1 MVYKWKSGARIK
13 GDAQAS
19 GELFEQL
26 ANTPDGLT
34 ARTLLDAN
42 IPESAPLHSDY
53 EWNDEIAAE
62 KWRLQQSNQFINS
75 ITVVMFEEKDGGAV
89 EQPRAFHITTEVH
102 KYEPLTAIV
111 QEPTKYKALLH
122 NALAE
127 LSAFERKYKML
138 KELKPIFKAFEEV
151 KSK

>member
-13 GDAQAS
+13 GDAQKS

-75 ITVVMFEEKDGGAV
+75 ITVVMFEEKESEPV

-102 KYEPLTAIV
+102 KYEPLTAII

-138 KELKPIFKAFEEV
+138 KELKLVFKAIEEV
-151 KSK
+151 TNK